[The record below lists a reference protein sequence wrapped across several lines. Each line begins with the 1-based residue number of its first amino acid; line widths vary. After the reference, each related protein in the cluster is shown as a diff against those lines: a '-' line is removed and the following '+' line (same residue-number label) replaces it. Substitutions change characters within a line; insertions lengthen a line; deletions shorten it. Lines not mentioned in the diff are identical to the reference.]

1 MNGPALQVRGRRNAG
16 HTQTFHVKH
25 QLPSGAGPRTV
36 AAVRTAGEFFSP
48 QAAAFPGA
56 GALTS
61 VSDERS
67 RWPTSEKGPLDGRS
81 NCPRCAPGCRPVH
94 RAGVRLPLV
103 CAIGAVRCARS
114 PPGVLHRASCT
125 GRPAPGV
132 LHRASCT
139 GRPAPGVLRRV
150 FRSGCS
156 AQGAPQRVPRTGCPT
171 SGCATPRAHPP
182 WSRVCVRPAGVPTQC
197 PGAGAFARVRSRTN
211 NVDQTAAVLPI
222 GDPVRWCRG
231 RYWLRPLTPPLRAV
245 DAPRNSL
252 AHTLPSGSSPR
263 GFRRS
268 RIVRSWFIRAPRAR
282 RCIGRGREVKEHS
295 VTVVHRGVRLFHVKQ
310 PRRRR
315 STTRSNLAS
324 RFLSGSHEGHG
335 ALASRPT

>member
-1 MNGPALQVRGRRNAG
+1 
-16 HTQTFHVKH
+16 
-25 QLPSGAGPRTV
+25 
-36 AAVRTAGEFFSP
+36 
-48 QAAAFPGA
+48 
-56 GALTS
+56 
-61 VSDERS
+61 
-67 RWPTSEKGPLDGRS
+67 
-81 NCPRCAPGCRPVH
+81 
-94 RAGVRLPLV
+94 
-103 CAIGAVRCARS
+103 VRCARS

-125 GRPAPGV
+125 GRPAPGDPR
-132 LHRASCT
+132 RASCA
-139 GRPAPGVLRRV
+139 GCSAAGVPRRV
-150 FRSGCS
+150 FRS
-156 AQGAPQRVPRTGCPT
+156 GCPT

-182 WSRVCVRPAGVPTQC
+182 WSRACVRPPGVPTQC
-197 PGAGAFARVRSRTN
+197 PGAGAFARSWSRAN

-231 RYWLRPLTPPLRAV
+231 RHWLRPLTPPLRAV

-295 VTVVHRGVRLFHVKQ
+295 ATVVHRGVPLFHVKQ

-335 ALASRPT
+335 ALASRPPGGIAHIPPTHRGLESQVNADPRLRSRGITRQNGRSTTRIARTPPRGSCAPIASDLSGGLARWTRLCEVD